1 MNSRTCR
8 PLSVFFALIL
18 IAPSLGAQTTKGKP
32 QNSGLE
38 DIGKRDINTG
48 GVNFTSMESEARIG
62 RQAAAEFERSITLYD
77 DKDVIDYVDRIAQNI
92 AKNSDA
98 KFPVTIK
105 VIQSDT
111 VNATAL
117 PGGFV
122 YINSAT
128 LKVVDSEA
136 ELAFVIAHLI
146 GHVAARHAMEHVS
159 RDTLKQVEQ
168 KPAIILSETV
178 RRDSIRELSERS
190 ARTTKLE
197 FSRAAVKEADFLG
210 LEYLFLAGYDPQAAV
225 RFLRKLEETEA
236 SRPKQ
241 SGLFTTHPPTAERIN
256 LVEKWIKL
264 LLPPR
269 ERNILNT
276 PEFDAIR
283 LRVN

>member
-1 MNSRTCR
+1 MNSKICR
-8 PLSVFFALIL
+8 PLSVFFAVVL
-18 IAPSLGAQTTKGKP
+18 IATSLGAQSRNP
-32 QNSGLE
+32 EVPYSGLE
-38 DIGKRDINTG
+38 KIGNREVNGT
-48 GVNFTSMESEARIG
+48 VNFTSMESEARIG
-62 RQAAAEFERSITLYD
+62 RQAAAEFERKITLAD
-77 DKDVIDYVDRIAQNI
+77 DEDVSSYVERIAQKI
-92 AKNSDA
+92 TKNSDA

-105 VIQSDT
+105 VIQSDV

-128 LKVVDSEA
+128 IKAVDSEA

-146 GHVAARHAMEHVS
+146 GHVAARHATENIS

-178 RRDSIRELSERS
+178 HRDSIRELSERS
-190 ARTTKLE
+190 VETTKRE
-197 FSRAAVKEADFLG
+197 FSRAAIKEADFLG
-210 LEYLFLAGYDPQAAV
+210 LEYLYQSGYDPQAAV
-225 RFLRKLEETEA
+225 RFLRMLEESEV

-241 SGLFTTHPPTAERIN
+241 SAMFKTHPPTAERIT
-256 LVEKWIKL
+256 LMEKHIKL
-264 LLPPR
+264 VLPPR
-269 ERNILNT
+269 ENNILNT